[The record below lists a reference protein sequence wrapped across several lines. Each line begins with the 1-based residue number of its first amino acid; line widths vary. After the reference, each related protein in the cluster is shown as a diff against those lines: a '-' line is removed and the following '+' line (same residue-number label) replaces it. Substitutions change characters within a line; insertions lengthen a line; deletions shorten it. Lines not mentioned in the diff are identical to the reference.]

1 MPEKRSK
8 ITVLLNREEYMR
20 FEAFCSER
28 GHKKSTLVARLIR
41 DHLDSEGF
49 RSQRVLPL
57 DQREA

>member
-8 ITVLLNREEYMR
+8 ITVLLNPEEYVR

-28 GHKKSTLVARLIR
+28 GHKKSTLAARLIR

-49 RSQRVLPL
+49 RPQRELPL
-57 DQREA
+57 DREQA

>member
-1 MPEKRSK
+1 MHEKRNRV
-8 ITVLLNREEYMR
+8 TVLLNPEEFVR

-49 RSQRVLPL
+49 RPQRELPL
-57 DQREA
+57 AASET